1 MPHLEM
7 ESQHSTNRRADQ
19 HSTEGGRRS
28 TRYIDFN
35 TINDVSVDTDE
46 QNAV

>member
-1 MPHLEM
+1 V
-7 ESQHSTNRRADQ
+7 
-19 HSTEGGRRS
+19 TEGAMHTRGRRS